1 MGFKGYLA
9 EVYIKMRRCPQPIIS
24 MIQGPACGGG
34 FAFALASDVRIAAD
48 TAKMNA
54 AFIKLGLSACD
65 MGTSHFLP
73 RLVGDLYCLRAHA
86 DRQVYSRGPVLE
98 HQFGIAS
105 SV

>member
-1 MGFKGYLA
+1 MGFQGYFI

-65 MGTSHFLP
+65 MGQAISAAISGH
-73 RLVGDLYCLRAHA
+73 LYSLRANA
-86 DRQVYSRGPVLE
+86 NR
-98 HQFGIAS
+98 
-105 SV
+105 